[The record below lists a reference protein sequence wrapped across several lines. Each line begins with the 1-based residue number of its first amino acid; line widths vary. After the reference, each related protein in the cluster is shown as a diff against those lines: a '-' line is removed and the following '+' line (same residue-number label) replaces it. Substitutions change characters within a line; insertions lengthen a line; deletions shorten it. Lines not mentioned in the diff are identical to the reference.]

1 MEIKE
6 IQDRFDRGYTMAIYG
21 NRERIHEQMTN
32 DIEKL
37 LEAINYK
44 PCCNTSIDDFQIG
57 SEIIYKQLK
66 SAEITDIYDSE
77 LQIKDCIGYYKT
89 ICKDDVIEKL

>member
-21 NRERIHEQMTN
+21 TRERIHEQMTN

-44 PCCNTSIDDFQIG
+44 RCC
-57 SEIIYKQLK
+57 ELLK
-66 SAEITDIYDSE
+66 R
-77 LQIKDCIGYYKT
+77 
-89 ICKDDVIEKL
+89 